1 MGSKPWTL
9 NPKLLTR
16 NDPGITF
23 EVQGAIK
30 DAVPCRKLMSASD
43 SLYSM
48 AKEYRSDWV
57 TLWSLNVGNPDF
69 RRTLVPRYYAHP
81 LQVLR
86 GETSYAIQRRYA
98 PNPEF

>member
-1 MGSKPWTL
+1 M
-9 NPKLLTR
+9 
-16 NDPGITF
+16 TF
-23 EVQGAIK
+23 EVEGGIMA
-30 DAVPCRKLMSASD
+30 AVPCRRLMSAAD

-81 LQVLR
+81 LQILR
-86 GETSYAIQRRYA
+86 GETSYAIQRR
-98 PNPEF
+98 